1 MKMNKG
7 KTVQGRLVLK
17 GRVQG
22 VGYRYFVL
30 RKAGDFDVV
39 GFVRNLPDGSVEVV
53 AEGAEPEVKRFF
65 EEVKKGP
72 ASAYVREAREEWLP
86 PTGAYWDFRV
96 RY

>member
-1 MKMNKG
+1 MSEG
-7 KTVQGRLVLK
+7 KRVQGRLVLK

-30 RKAGDFDVV
+30 RKAGDFEVV

-53 AEGAEPEVKRFF
+53 AEGAESEVREFF
-65 EEVKKGP
+65 GEVKKGP
-72 ASAYVREAREEWLP
+72 ASAYVRETREEWLP
-86 PTGAYWDFRV
+86 PSGIYWDFRV